1 MRAVL
6 TVVGRDKVGIVAGV
20 SQTLAQLQFNIVD
33 MSQTIMQGN
42 FTMMLMCELSATDVD
57 FEPIRAQLNQ
67 LGQQLGVQIR
77 IQREEIFDTMH
88 KI

>member
-20 SQTLAQLQFNIVD
+20 SQTLAELKFNIVD
-33 MSQTIMQGN
+33 MSQTIMQGS
-42 FTMMLMCELSATDVD
+42 FTMMLMCELPAIDVD
-57 FEPIRAQLNQ
+57 FEQVRSQLNE

-77 IQREEIFDTMH
+77 IQREEIFDTMY

>member
-6 TVVGRDKVGIVAGV
+6 TVIGRDKVGIVAGV
-20 SQTLAQLQFNIVD
+20 SQTLAELKFNIVD
-33 MSQTIMQGN
+33 MSQTIMQDN
-42 FTMMLMCELSATDVD
+42 FTMMLMCELPATTID
-57 FEPIRAQLNQ
+57 FEQVRGRLNE

-77 IQREEIFDTMH
+77 IQREEIFDTMY

>member
-6 TVVGRDKVGIVAGV
+6 TVIGRDKVGIVAGV
-20 SQTLAQLQFNIVD
+20 SQTLAELKFNIVD
-33 MSQTIMQGN
+33 MRQTIMQDN
-42 FTMMLMCELSATDVD
+42 FTMMLMCELPATTID
-57 FEPIRAQLNQ
+57 FEQVRGRLNE

-77 IQREEIFDTMH
+77 IQREEIFDTMY

>member
-20 SQTLAQLQFNIVD
+20 SQTLAELKFNIVD
-33 MSQTIMQGN
+33 MSQTIMQGSC
-42 FTMMLMCELSATDVD
+42 TMMLMCELPATDVD
-57 FEPIRAQLNQ
+57 FEQVRSRLNE

-77 IQREEIFDTMH
+77 IQREEIFDTMY

>member
-20 SQTLAQLQFNIVD
+20 SQTLAELKFNIVD
-33 MSQTIMQGN
+33 MSQTIMQGS
-42 FTMMLMCELSATDVD
+42 FTMMLMCELPATDVD
-57 FEPIRAQLNQ
+57 FEQVRSQLNE

-77 IQREEIFDTMH
+77 IQREEIFDTMF